1 MAKIAFKEYYLDK
14 ITYKENENYNQESD
28 NPLKISTN
36 FNSDILFS
44 KDNVLVSIEAELG
57 DFDDEDCPFKL
68 EVSLNGYF
76 KYTVDKDDSKDVEQL
91 KQLVT
96 QNALAILYPYL
107 RNVVSDVTLKS
118 NRFPAYILPVM
129 NIAELM
135 KKNDSI
141 KIYDIGDLKSKD

>member
-1 MAKIAFKEYYLDK
+1 M
-14 ITYKENENYNQESD
+14 
-28 NPLKISTN
+28 
-36 FNSDILFS
+36 
-44 KDNVLVSIEAELG
+44 EAELG

-135 KKNDSI
+135 KQNDSI

>member
-1 MAKIAFKEYYLDK
+1 MATITFKEYYLDK
-14 ITYKENENYNQESD
+14 ITYKENENYNQESE

-57 DFDDEDCPFKL
+57 DFGDEDCPFKL

-76 KYTVDKDDSKDVEQL
+76 KYTVDKDDSNDVEQL

-135 KKNDSI
+135 KKKDSI
-141 KIYDIGDLKSKD
+141 KIYDIEDLKSND

>member
-1 MAKIAFKEYYLDK
+1 MKTIIKRVKIL
-14 ITYKENENYNQESD
+14 
-28 NPLKISTN
+28 LKSVQILTLI
-36 FNSDILFS
+36 FLFS

-135 KKNDSI
+135 KQNDSI
-141 KIYDIGDLKSKD
+141 KIYDIGDLKAKIRISLLLNFEK

>member
-14 ITYKENENYNQESD
+14 ITYKENENYNQESE

>member
-14 ITYKENENYNQESD
+14 ITYKENENYNQESE

-135 KKNDSI
+135 KKNDAI

>member
-14 ITYKENENYNQESD
+14 ITYKENENYNQESE

-135 KKNDSI
+135 KQNDSI

>member
-14 ITYKENENYNQESD
+14 ITYKENENYNQESE

-135 KKNDSI
+135 KQNDSI
-141 KIYDIGDLKSKD
+141 K